1 MFFKLSIAFK
11 RLCTLIFKS
20 VYSKIWKTIISNSTF
35 TFRSKRLKTF
45 IKLLSFSQD
54 ELIKVTNEK
63 RMLGEQ
69 LKDFRDSNRAHLA
82 IENKRLQDNLQNQ
95 KTEHEQNQKWLKSQ
109 NDTLMRKQQVNL
121 DPVSTLPK
129 PFFRI
134 WIEKM
139 PT

>member
-1 MFFKLSIAFK
+1 M
-11 RLCTLIFKS
+11 
-20 VYSKIWKTIISNSTF
+20 
-35 TFRSKRLKTF
+35 
-45 IKLLSFSQD
+45 SFSQD

-69 LKDFRDSNRAHLA
+69 LKDFRDSNRAHLE

-109 NDTLMRKQQVNL
+109 NDTLMRKQQVNPSVRRKSL
-121 DPVSTLPK
+121 KTDRAKSVL
-129 PFFRI
+129 FRI

-139 PT
+139 LT

>member
-1 MFFKLSIAFK
+1 M
-11 RLCTLIFKS
+11 
-20 VYSKIWKTIISNSTF
+20 
-35 TFRSKRLKTF
+35 
-45 IKLLSFSQD
+45 SFSQD

-69 LKDFRDSNRAHLA
+69 LKDFRDSNRAHLE

-121 DPVSTLPK
+121 DPIRTEPK
-129 PFFRI
+129 PFFFRI

-139 PT
+139 PI

>member
-1 MFFKLSIAFK
+1 MKCV
-11 RLCTLIFKS
+11 R
-20 VYSKIWKTIISNSTF
+20 
-35 TFRSKRLKTF
+35 KTF

-69 LKDFRDSNRAHLA
+69 LKDFRDSNRAHLE

-121 DPVSTLPK
+121 DPVRIVPK

-139 PT
+139 PI

>member
-1 MFFKLSIAFK
+1 
-11 RLCTLIFKS
+11 
-20 VYSKIWKTIISNSTF
+20 
-35 TFRSKRLKTF
+35 
-45 IKLLSFSQD
+45 
-54 ELIKVTNEK
+54 
-63 RMLGEQ
+63 MLGEQ
-69 LKDFRDSNRAHLA
+69 LKDFRDSNRAHLE

-121 DPVSTLPK
+121 DPVRIVPK
-129 PFFRI
+129 QLFRI

>member
-1 MFFKLSIAFK
+1 MKCI
-11 RLCTLIFKS
+11 R
-20 VYSKIWKTIISNSTF
+20 
-35 TFRSKRLKTF
+35 KTF

-69 LKDFRDSNRAHLA
+69 LKDFRDSNRAHLE

-121 DPVSTLPK
+121 DPVRTLPK

-139 PT
+139 PI

>member
-1 MFFKLSIAFK
+1 MKCI
-11 RLCTLIFKS
+11 R
-20 VYSKIWKTIISNSTF
+20 
-35 TFRSKRLKTF
+35 KTF

-69 LKDFRDSNRAHLA
+69 LKDFRDSNRAHLE

-95 KTEHEQNQKWLKSQ
+95 KAEHEQNQKWLKSQ

-121 DPVSTLPK
+121 DSVRIVPK
-129 PFFRI
+129 PLILLQKRTNQRYGLAAFVKSSIFI
-134 WIEKM
+134 T
-139 PT
+139 PTLAKFS